1 MFQRVA
7 FFLLAT
13 CFAHL
18 AWANQEMSK
27 KEELA
32 KAESVKQEV
41 VKKDPEKTV
50 FDLERSVAILQVSSA
65 SVDDVQIL
73 QKQID
78 ALKQNQATSDR
89 VDFLSNVVFLL
100 VVVVLILIW
109 RLWCLSKC
117 LAQQASIDKAVHR
130 PDSDIE
136 SKKFK

>member
-18 AWANQEMSK
+18 AWASQEMSK
-27 KEELA
+27 KEALA
-32 KAESVKQEV
+32 KAEPVKQEV

-65 SVDDVQIL
+65 SVDDVQTL

-78 ALKQNQATSDR
+78 ALQQNQATSDR

-109 RLWCLSKC
+109 RLWCLSKR
-117 LAQQASIDKAVHR
+117 LAQQASIDKAAHR
-130 PDSDIE
+130 LD
-136 SKKFK
+136 KG